1 MKLGCILIYI
11 YIYYNGYC
19 DNIMGYNINFL
30 NLLWLMVHGHPSH
43 AIGILTNKWV
53 ESKQIPMK
61 INWLLPSTNMA
72 VRYNPTSDHGTY
84 KRKGYCPPGAN
95 RIKYYSSTLIQHFKY
110 VHWIIEPKKWENEG
124 YFTLAKFSHD
134 NGNNGS
140 ENGTS
145 PPLMSK
151 LLRVQEALRS
161 GEPRHS
167 EAGLDRTA
175 PILTEI
181 RGIGIDLITTIW
193 ASPDNYWKYLKMI
206 EISWCF
212 LKNEGIPHITTAW
225 LPKKLSSQALEGS
238 LIEFRWSGW
247 EDSWPW

>member
-1 MKLGCILIYI
+1 MNPK
-11 YIYYNGYC
+11 NEK
-19 DNIMGYNINFL
+19 N
-30 NLLWLMVHGHPSH
+30 
-43 AIGILTNKWV
+43 
-53 ESKQIPMK
+53 ES
-61 INWLLPSTNMA
+61 
-72 VRYNPTSDHGTY
+72 
-84 KRKGYCPPGAN
+84 
-95 RIKYYSSTLIQHFKY
+95 
-110 VHWIIEPKKWENEG
+110 
-124 YFTLAKFSHD
+124 YFTLAKFSRD

-193 ASPDNYWKYLKMI
+193 ASPDNY
-206 EISWCF
+206 
-212 LKNEGIPHITTAW
+212 
-225 LPKKLSSQALEGS
+225 
-238 LIEFRWSGW
+238 
-247 EDSWPW
+247 